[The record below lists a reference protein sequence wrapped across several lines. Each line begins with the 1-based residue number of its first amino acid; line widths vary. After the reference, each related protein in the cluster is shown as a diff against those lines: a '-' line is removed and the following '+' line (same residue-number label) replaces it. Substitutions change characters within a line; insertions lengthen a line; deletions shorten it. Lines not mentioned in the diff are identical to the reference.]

1 MDLAFKFS
9 GGAAAYRSKTQYIN
23 TSSSAEAE
31 LIAAV
36 SAAKSARFL
45 RSMLRELEFPQE
57 SPTPIY

>member
-1 MDLAFKFS
+1 MDLVFKFS

-45 RSMLRELEFPQE
+45 RSMLRELGFTQ
-57 SPTPIY
+57 